1 MQTGQTVRLKFLVS
15 VLFLAILCFAG
26 YSYRNKMIF
35 NSITVDVKDDR
46 VVEFGTTS
54 YDSIAMLSNVSGD
67 ISILKDVNTNK
78 LGEQVVLFEI
88 EKSNVKKHVPVSIKV
103 VDSVKPVIELSKDT
117 IYINVGKSYDILSN
131 IKSVTDNV
139 DGKLEFKNSNEVTDE
154 DINYYTVIGSVNT
167 NKTGKYSI
175 EVKAI
180 DKANNISLKKFN
192 VIVTSHGRENS
203 IKSIA
208 YSLLGK
214 PYVYGGSSINGFDCS
229 GFVQYVYAR
238 NGLRVGRSATDQL
251 YNGYEVSYKN
261 ARVGDI
267 IVWGYGTN
275 SITHTGIYVG
285 DGLMIHA
292 SNPKDGVV
300 VNKVA
305 NWGSYTGVHI
315 VSVRRLS

>member
-1 MQTGQTVRLKFLVS
+1 MQTGQTVRLKFLMS
-15 VLFLAILCFAG
+15 VLFLAILCVAG

-35 NSITVDVKDDR
+35 NSITVDVKDNR
-46 VVEFGTTS
+46 VVEFGTAS

-67 ISILKDVNTNK
+67 VSIIKDVNTNK
-78 LGEQVVLFEI
+78 VGEQVVLFEI

-103 VDSVKPVIELSKDT
+103 VDSVKPIIELNKDT
-117 IYINVGKSYDILSN
+117 VYVNVGKSFDVFGN

-139 DGKLEFKNSNEVTDE
+139 DGKLTFKKNEEIIDGDT
-154 DINYYTVIGSVNT
+154 NYYTINGSVNT
-167 NKTGKYSI
+167 NQIGKYSI
-175 EVKAI
+175 EVKAV
-180 DKANNISLKKFN
+180 DKAENISSKKFN
-192 VIVTSHGRENS
+192 VVVTSHGRENS

-238 NGLRVGRSATDQL
+238 NGLKVGRSATDQL

-275 SITHTGIYVG
+275 SITHTAIYVG
-285 DGLMIHA
+285 NGLMIHA
-292 SNPKDGVV
+292 SNPHDGVV
-300 VNKVA
+300 VNKVD